1 MRLSHKIQFPA
12 PKAFWPM
19 LGALALL
26 LIFIFSP
33 TAEARVLD
41 GLKGDQFDTESLSQ
55 GDHIVVIWASWSP
68 KCRTVVPRI
77 NEIHQEWSDGAQ
89 VISINFEESSE
100 KAKNFLKGKGL
111 LAPTYLDSDG
121 SFSKEYRITNLP
133 GLLLINDGEEAFRG
147 AMPRDALALI
157 EQTFQ

>member
-1 MRLSHKIQFPA
+1 MRFKSNHRFPA

-33 TAEARVLD
+33 NAEARVLE
-41 GLKGDQFDTESLSQ
+41 GLQGDQFDTETLSQ

-68 KCRTVVPRI
+68 KCRSVVPRI
-77 NEIHQEWSDGAQ
+77 NEIHQEWSGSAQ
-89 VISINFEESSE
+89 VVSINFEESSE
-100 KAKNFLKGKGL
+100 KARDFLKGKGL

-133 GLLLINDGEEAFRG
+133 GLLLIHDGEEAFRG

-157 EQTFQ
+157 KQTFQ